1 MGGPSSY
8 IHLSSLLLSEK
19 GKKGKGRLSSY
30 LPLSFHSFLFKE
42 GDILG
47 GGSFLKPHVAFIF
60 L

>member
-8 IHLSSLLLSEK
+8 IHLSSLHLSEK
-19 GKKGKGRLSSY
+19 GKKGKGGLSSY
-30 LPLSFHSFLFKE
+30 FPLSFHSFLFKE

-47 GGSFLKPHVAFIF
+47 GVPFSNPHVALIF